1 MVITSGTG
9 EAVNVTFTGT
19 NKSFIGEAISLKNLP
34 AEELLVV
41 LKGGGTARR
50 VSASYDT
57 KAVLEKEIGQNLTF
71 TLDNTNNKLI
81 HVKDSITGHNIAQRT
96 LTETGRFKVGG
107 YNLKLS
113 GTANTSDSFTISDNI
128 GGVGDG
134 RNILAMLDLQE
145 DKFMSEGKG
154 NFQELFSEI
163 VASVGS
169 SVQSAE
175 LNKTSAAMIRD
186 AAANS
191 ASELSGVNMDDEAA
205 QLIEYQQAYQ
215 ASARVLQTARELFDT
230 LIDRI

>member
-1 MVITSGTG
+1 MYHIYRK
-9 EAVNVTFTGT
+9 VTPTT
-19 NKSFIGEAISLKNLP
+19 IRS
-34 AEELLVV
+34 AEEISQAIGKDLSKSGVQRDLWDTVV
-41 LKGGGTARR
+41 KIMTGFS
-50 VSASYDT
+50 VT
-57 KAVLEKEIGQNLTF
+57 KQ
-71 TLDNTNNKLI
+71 DPYQ
-81 HVKDSITGHNIAQRT
+81 SM
-96 LTETGRFKVGG
+96 RFKVGG